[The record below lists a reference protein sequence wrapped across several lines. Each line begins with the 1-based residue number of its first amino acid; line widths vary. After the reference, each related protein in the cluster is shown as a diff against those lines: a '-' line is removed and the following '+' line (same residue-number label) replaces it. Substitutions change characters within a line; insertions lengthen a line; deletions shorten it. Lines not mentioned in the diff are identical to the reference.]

1 MESNYEIATKKI
13 IPIVRGMLI
22 LELKNKYNKTE
33 EEIAKKLGITQA
45 AISKRL
51 KTLNSE
57 SIKDNEY
64 YNKIDIKMFE
74 EYSRLISEGSET
86 AEKCICAV
94 CTSLNDFGC
103 KFSSIKKNNI

>member
-1 MESNYEIATKKI
+1 MESSYETATKKI
-13 IPIVRGMLI
+13 VPVVRGMLI

-57 SIKDNEY
+57 SIKNNEY
-64 YNKIDIKMFE
+64 YKRIDMKMFE
-74 EYSRLISEGSET
+74 NYSRLIAEGNET

-94 CTSLNDFGC
+94 CMSLNDFGC
-103 KFSSIKKNNI
+103 KFSSLRKNI